1 MRSPVILGLAA
12 LAAVTCQ
19 RVEEPNP
26 SPPSAPPVE
35 STPGPVNTTPI
46 AGGPNTPGPVDAG
59 RCIRPLADPPP
70 PPAQPAASC
79 PADLVAVP
87 PKLAR
92 GSVLFPEAPG
102 APTVVVEI
110 ADTRAA
116 EARGLMYRTELAEMS
131 GMIFVWQ
138 DERPRTFWMRNTCL
152 PLDMLF
158 LAKDGTVVGI
168 LEQVPTLNDSP
179 RSVGC
184 PSAYVLEVN
193 AGWTRKHGVTPGLK
207 AEIKL

>member
-1 MRSPVILGLAA
+1 MRSPLILGLAA
-12 LAAVTCQ
+12 LAAMTCQ

-26 SPPSAPPVE
+26 SPASPPPAE
-35 STPGPVNTTPI
+35 STPGPVNTTPV
-46 AGGPNTPGPVDAG
+46 AGGANTSAPVDAG

-70 PPAQPAASC
+70 PPATPAATC
-79 PADLVAVP
+79 PADTATAP
-87 PKLAR
+87 PMLAR
-92 GSVLFPEAPG
+92 GSVVFPEVQG
-102 APTVVVEI
+102 APSVAVEI
-110 ADTRAA
+110 ADTPAT
-116 EARGLMYRTELAEMS
+116 EARGLMYRTSLGEMS
-131 GMIFVWQ
+131 GMLFVWQ
-138 DERPRTFWMRNTCL
+138 IERPRTFWMRNTCL

-158 LAKDGTVVGI
+158 LAKDGTIVGI

-193 AGWTRKHGVTPGLK
+193 AGWTRKHGVTPGMK